1 MLGTFDVDDLIGITT
16 TSGLGPT
23 VNPTRDRA
31 ALIAAL
37 HDKKMIGRNDDITA
51 PFYIAIDE
59 AIDIDRGLP
68 RETLGMLSPPA
79 NVRKL
84 GIPIDQCTPMVEGA
98 GRAYAQQV
106 THRTAMQLAAFQQLM
121 GLLKLAPA
129 PKIVIALSAG
139 VAIGTELDLQR
150 QLAPLGRAA
159 AEDGVQFYA
168 LSELPDQIDMC
179 DRIAGAR
186 GRAGAGRPVPQF
198 RRADRRRKRRR
209 HGVPRRRAG
218 GSIFQAHRSRD
229 VRLLS
234 TRCRGAGPDRQAP
247 VPRDESVREGLGDD
261 GARESRGVAGGGRAR
276 SRADRRSS

>member
-1 MLGTFDVDDLIGITT
+1 MIGTFDVDDLIGITT
-16 TSGLGPT
+16 TSALGPT

-31 ALIAAL
+31 ALVAAL

-68 RETLGMLSPPA
+68 RETLGMVAARECPELS
-79 NVRKL
+79 
-84 GIPIDQCTPMVEGA
+84 IPIDQCTPMVEGA

-129 PKIVIALSAG
+129 PKVVIALSAG

-168 LSELPDQIDMC
+168 LSELPDEIDMR
-179 DRIAGAR
+179 DTGFAR
-186 GRAGAGRPVPQF
+186 ATARKSGRAVSQF
-198 RRADRRRKRRR
+198 RRADRRRKCRR
-209 HGVPRRRAG
+209 HGVSRRRAG
-218 GSIFQAHRSRD
+218 GSILQAHRGRD

-247 VPRDESVREGLGDD
+247 VSRDEGVREGLGDD
-261 GARESRGVAGGGRAR
+261 GTRESRSVAGGGRA
-276 SRADRRSS
+276 